1 MDTNLVL
8 DVLSWVL
15 ILTGGIFSL
24 IGGIGLH
31 RMPDFFT
38 RLHAASLTDTMG
50 AMGMLGGLMLQ
61 AIAGAHWMSL
71 IKLMLIIILILF
83 TSPIATHALARAA
96 LSQGVKPYGTN
107 NASARIDATE
117 NSHDQ

>member
-1 MDTNLVL
+1 MDATVIL
-8 DVLSWVL
+8 DGLSWFL
-15 ILTGGIFSL
+15 IVTGGLFSL
-24 IGGIGLH
+24 IGGIGIH

-71 IKLMLIIILILF
+71 IKLALIIAFILF
-83 TSPIATHALARAA
+83 TSPVATHALARAA
-96 LSQGVKPYGTN
+96 LSQGVKPYGKDKTG
-107 NASARIDATE
+107 ATSTTKGE
-117 NSHDQ
+117 QA